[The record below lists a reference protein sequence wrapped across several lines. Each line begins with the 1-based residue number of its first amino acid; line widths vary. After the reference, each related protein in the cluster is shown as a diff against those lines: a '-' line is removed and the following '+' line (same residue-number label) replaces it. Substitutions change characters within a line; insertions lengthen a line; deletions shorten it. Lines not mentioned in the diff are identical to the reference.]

1 MYLCFACLSCF
12 CCPEILLRS
21 QVKPLLAS
29 CCNAAALL
37 EYQLLQE
44 NCVGSQ
50 LLPSAAKLF
59 DYYSSNSQKKKRLF
73 LLHSRFENIRLFF
86 KEDWESVECFLGWRF
101 LIKLSLLMNQ
111 DESLF
116 QEGHFLIKICYLLD
130 PPVIQRY
137 LAVQVHNM
145 GDSRVSLTCIF
156 MNLDNLI

>member
-59 DYYSSNSQKKKRLF
+59 DYYSSNSQKKKDYFSSIAGLKIF
-73 LLHSRFENIRLFF
+73 DCFSKKTENLLNAF
-86 KEDWESVECFLGWRF
+86 
-101 LIKLSLLMNQ
+101 
-111 DESLF
+111 
-116 QEGHFLIKICYLLD
+116 
-130 PPVIQRY
+130 
-137 LAVQVHNM
+137 
-145 GDSRVSLTCIF
+145 
-156 MNLDNLI
+156 